1 MLSGKPI
8 RLPFGVVRDKDKQNY
23 IKLNLPPDY
32 RMFLLEQLPYLVQ
45 LGNPAIADIVKN
57 GIVDNMTLQKYLT
70 ATDLLKDSIQ
80 GRLNMIASDDGKLSD
95 AAVRRQLDTKIL
107 SVMCKPIPIDAA
119 FKDQANFDTHNL
131 VISLLLTQIEI
142 GKNQNEK
149 EIKKQLATATSMKD
163 LKIAKHLQQLS
174 QFNRNR
180 PLGSGDDD
188 DDDGD
193 DDNNDGRLPT
203 LPLPP
208 PPPPPPYNFCHRFLS
223 SPLSD
228 DDDEDDDDTPL
239 LPPPSALAQKVML
252 SVDGSTAAAAASV
265 EKPAVKK
272 KVVLSKNL
280 NHTIPEAQEVLER
293 PENDAAEITQQ

>member
-1 MLSGKPI
+1 MLSGKPM

-45 LGNPAIADIVKN
+45 LGNLAIADIVKN
-57 GIVDNMTLQKYLT
+57 GTVDNMILQKYLM

-80 GRLNMIASDDGKLSD
+80 GRLNMIASDDGKLSN

-107 SVMCKPIPIDAA
+107 SVMCKPFPIDAV
-119 FKDQANFDTHNL
+119 FKDQVNFDTQNV

-188 DDDGD
+188 DDGD

-208 PPPPPPYNFCHRFLS
+208 SPPPPPYNFCHRFLS
-223 SPLSD
+223 LPMSD

-239 LPPPSALAQKVML
+239 LPPLALAQKVMRL
-252 SVDGSTAAAAASV
+252 STLPL
-265 EKPAVKK
+265 KTM
-272 KVVLSKNL
+272 N
-280 NHTIPEAQEVLER
+280 TI
-293 PENDAAEITQQ
+293 

>member
-1 MLSGKPI
+1 
-8 RLPFGVVRDKDKQNY
+8 
-23 IKLNLPPDY
+23 
-32 RMFLLEQLPYLVQ
+32 MFLLEQLPYLVQ
-45 LGNPAIADIVKN
+45 LGNLAIADIVKN
-57 GIVDNMTLQKYLT
+57 GTVDNMTLQKYLM

-80 GRLNMIASDDGKLSD
+80 GPLNMIAFDDGKLSN
-95 AAVRRQLDTKIL
+95 AAARRQLDTKIL
-107 SVMCKPIPIDAA
+107 SVMCKPIPIDAV
-119 FKDQANFDTHNL
+119 FKDQANFDTKNL
-131 VISLLLTQIEI
+131 IISLLLTQIEI
-142 GKNQNEK
+142 GKNQNKK

-163 LKIAKHLQQLS
+163 LKIAKYLQKLS

-180 PLGSGDDD
+180 PLGSSDDD

-208 PPPPPPYNFCHRFLS
+208 LPPPPPYNFCHRFLS
-223 SPLSD
+223 PPMSD

-239 LPPPSALAQKVML
+239 LPPLALAQKVML

-272 KVVLSKNL
+272 KVVISKNL
-280 NHTIPEAQEVLER
+280 NHQKRKRFWKDLRMMRLKLHNNKKHCLAS
-293 PENDAAEITQQ
+293 